1 MPKNPYYCGPVSDHF
16 DGTRFFYPGHATDR
30 SRLDFL
36 KWQFGGGP
44 RPAWPEEAPG
54 VRDTPP
60 QHVEG
65 AALRVSFV
73 GHASVLI
80 QTEGVNILIDPV
92 WAERASPLTRIGPKR
107 VNQPGIALDDLPPL
121 DAVLVTHAHYDHLD
135 LATLSHLARERPC
148 RVITPLGND
157 AIMRARDSSIRAEAY
172 DWGDSVEITPG
183 IAVHI
188 EPSLHWSA
196 RNLRDR
202 RMALWCAFVIDTPC
216 GKIFHAGDTG
226 YGDGQLFRDL
236 FRKYRGFRL
245 ANLPIGA
252 YEPRWFMKNQH
263 VDPEE
268 AVRIFEDLGA
278 GYALAMHWGTFR
290 LTDEAIDEPVK
301 RLEVALERAGI
312 APERFQVKRPGEF
325 WQVPQIVPEIS
336 PEVPPRL

>member
-16 DGTRFFYPGHATDR
+16 DGTRFFYPGHPTDR
-30 SRLDFL
+30 SRFDLL
-36 KWQFGGGP
+36 KWQFGGGK
-44 RPAWPEEAPG
+44 RPPWPAHFPG
-54 VRDTPP
+54 VRDIPP
-60 QHVEG
+60 QRVEG

-73 GHASVLI
+73 GHATVLI
-80 QTEGVNILIDPV
+80 QTQGTNILIDPV
-92 WAERASPLTRIGPKR
+92 WSERASPLARFGPKR
-107 VNQPGIALDDLPPL
+107 VNAPGIALDDLPPL

-135 LATLSHLARERPC
+135 LTTLSHLARARPC

-157 AIMRARDSSIRAEAY
+157 AIMRARDASIHAEAY
-172 DWGDSVEITPG
+172 DWGDSVEIAPG
-183 IAVHI
+183 VVVYI

-196 RNLRDR
+196 RDLRDR
-202 RMALWCAFVIDTPC
+202 RMALWCAFVVDTPA

-226 YGDGQLFRDL
+226 YGDGVLFRDL
-236 FRKYRGFRL
+236 FLKYCGFRL

-268 AVRIFEDLGA
+268 AVRIFEDVGA
-278 GYALAMHWGTFR
+278 ACALAMHWGTFR

-301 RLEVALERAGI
+301 RLKIALERAGI

-325 WQVPQIVPEIS
+325 WDVPE
-336 PEVPPRL
+336 L

>member
-16 DGTRFFYPGHATDR
+16 DGTRFFYPGHPTDR
-30 SRLDFL
+30 SRLDLL

-44 RPAWPEEAPG
+44 RPPWPQEAPG
-54 VRDTPP
+54 FRDTPP
-60 QHVEG
+60 QRVDG
-65 AALRVSFV
+65 ATLRVSFV

-80 QTEGVNILIDPV
+80 QTQGVNILIDPV
-92 WAERASPLTRIGPKR
+92 WAERASPLTRFGPKR

-135 LATLSHLARERPC
+135 VGTLSHLAHERPC

-157 AIMRARDSSIRAEAY
+157 AIMHARDPSIRAEAY
-172 DWGDSVEITPG
+172 DWGEKVEIAPG

-202 RMALWCAFVIDTPC
+202 RMALWCAFIIDTPS

-226 YGDGQLFRDL
+226 YGSGQLFRDL
-236 FRKYRGFRL
+236 FLRYRGFRL

-268 AVRIFEDLGA
+268 AVRMFEDLGA
-278 GYALAMHWGTFR
+278 AYALAMHWGTFR
-290 LTDEAIDEPVK
+290 LTDEAYDEPVK
-301 RLEVALERAGI
+301 RLKVAVERAGI
-312 APERFQVKRPGEF
+312 APERFEVKRPGEF
-325 WQVPQIVPEIS
+325 WEV
-336 PEVPPRL
+336 PEVPPQV

>member
-1 MPKNPYYCGPVSDHF
+1 MPKNPYYSGPASGHF
-16 DGTRFFYPGHATDR
+16 DGTRFFYPGHLTDR
-30 SRLDFL
+30 SRLDLL

-44 RPAWPEEAPG
+44 RPAWPNHFPG
-54 VRDTPP
+54 FRDMPP
-60 QHVEG
+60 QRVEA

-80 QTEGVNILIDPV
+80 QTHGVNILIDPV
-92 WAERASPLTRIGPKR
+92 WAERASPLTRFGPKR
-107 VNQPGIALDDLPPL
+107 VNAPGIALDDLPPL
-121 DAVLVTHAHYDHLD
+121 DAVLITHNHYDHLD

-148 RVITPLGND
+148 RVITALGND
-157 AIMRARDSSIRAEAY
+157 AIMRGRDPSIRAEAY
-172 DWGDSVEITPG
+172 DWGDRAEIARGVG
-183 IAVHI
+183 IHI
-188 EPSLHWSA
+188 EPALHWSA

-202 RMALWCAFVIDTPC
+202 RMALWCAFVIDTPS

-226 YGDGQLFRDL
+226 YGGGALFRDL
-236 FRKYRGFRL
+236 FLKHRGFRL

-278 GYALAMHWGTFR
+278 AYALAMHWGTFR

-301 RLEVALERAGI
+301 RLKLALERAGI
-312 APERFQVKRPGEF
+312 VPERFEVKRPGEF
-325 WQVPQIVPEIS
+325 W
-336 PEVPPRL
+336 EVPHAFDRG

>member
-1 MPKNPYYCGPVSDHF
+1 MPKNPYYRGPVSDHF
-16 DGTRFFYPGHATDR
+16 DGTRFFYPGHPTDR
-30 SRLDFL
+30 SRLDL
-36 KWQFGGGP
+36 VRWKFGGGP
-44 RPAWPEEAPG
+44 RPPWPEKFAG
-54 VRDTPP
+54 FRDMPP
-60 QHVEG
+60 QRVEG

-80 QTEGVNILIDPV
+80 QTQGANILVDPI
-92 WAERASPLTRIGPKR
+92 WAERASPLARFGPKR
-107 VNQPGIALDDLPPL
+107 VNAPGVALDELPPL

-135 LATLSHLARERPC
+135 LATLSHLARARPC

-157 AIMRARDSSIRAEAY
+157 AIMRARDASIRAEAY
-172 DWGDSVEITPG
+172 DWGERVG
-183 IAVHI
+183 IAPGVAVHV

-196 RNLRDR
+196 RTLRDR
-202 RMALWCAFVIDTPC
+202 RMALWGAFVIETPS

-226 YGDGQLFRDL
+226 YGDGTLFREL
-236 FRKYRGFRL
+236 FLKYHGFRL

-268 AVRIFEDLGA
+268 AVRILEDVGA
-278 GYALAMHWGTFR
+278 AYALAMHWGTFR

-301 RLEVALERAGI
+301 RLKVALERAGI

-325 WQVPQIVPEIS
+325 WQVPEIAPE
-336 PEVPPRL
+336 L

>member
-1 MPKNPYYCGPVSDHF
+1 MPKNPYYSGSPSDHF
-16 DGTRFFYPGHATDR
+16 DGTRFFYPGHPTDR
-30 SRLDFL
+30 SRLDFF

-44 RPAWPEEAPG
+44 RPAWPDHFPG

-60 QHVEG
+60 QRVQG

-73 GHASVLI
+73 GHATVLI
-80 QTEGVNILIDPV
+80 QTQGANILIDPV
-92 WAERASPLTRIGPKR
+92 WAERASPLAGFGPKR
-107 VNQPGIALDDLPPL
+107 VNAPGIALDDLPPL

-135 LATLSHLARERPC
+135 VATLSHLARARPC

-157 AIMRARDSSIRAEAY
+157 AIMRARDASIRAEAY
-172 DWGDSVEITPG
+172 DWGARVEIAPG
-183 IAVHI
+183 ISVHI

-202 RMALWCAFVIDTPC
+202 RMALWCAFVIDAPT

-226 YGDGQLFRDL
+226 YGGGALFREL
-236 FRKYRGFRL
+236 FLKYHGFRL

-278 GYALAMHWGTFR
+278 AYALAMHWGTFR

-301 RLEVALERAGI
+301 RLAVALERAGI

-325 WQVPQIVPEIS
+325 W
-336 PEVPPRL
+336 EVPDL